1 LHPGGS
7 VGIVRQNDV
16 YGETMLMD
24 VQSGET
30 LRINF
35 ELGAK
40 DIEYFRNRLSKAR
53 KNRALRDDDRVI
65 LAAEALAVKAL
76 ESDPPTFVVSRMLT
90 LQNMVNMLKDRDW
103 NLENEDRDRVLE
115 VLAYFADPNDI
126 IPDDLPGIG
135 FLDDTIMVDLAA
147 IDLAPELEAY
157 AEFCD
162 NRDELAKQEAD
173 AQPLKVARDEL
184 QSRMRR
190 RRRRRSGGA
199 AGTDMITSLFHAG

>member
-1 LHPGGS
+1 
-7 VGIVRQNDV
+7 
-16 YGETMLMD
+16 MD
-24 VQSGET
+24 VEVEQT

-35 ELGAK
+35 ELGPK
-40 DIEYFRNRLSKAR
+40 DIEYFRGRLAKAR

-90 LQNMVNMLKDRDW
+90 LQNMVDMLKDRDW
-103 NLENEDRDRVLE
+103 NLENDDRERVLE

-135 FLDDTIMVDLAA
+135 FLDDTIMVDLATM
-147 IDLAPELEAY
+147 DLAPELEAY

-162 NRDELAKQEAD
+162 NRDDLAAKMAD
-173 AQPLKVARDEL
+173 AQPLAAARDEL

-190 RRRRRSGGA
+190 RRRRRTGGA
-199 AGTDMITSLFHAG
+199 PGADMISSLFHAG

>member
-1 LHPGGS
+1 
-7 VGIVRQNDV
+7 
-16 YGETMLMD
+16 MD
-24 VQSGET
+24 KQATET

-53 KNRALRDDDRVI
+53 KTRALRDDDRVI
-65 LAAEALAVKAL
+65 LAAEALAVKAM

-90 LQNMVNMLKDRDW
+90 LQNMVDMLKDREW
-103 NLENEDRDRVLE
+103 NLESDDRERVLE

-147 IDLAPELEAY
+147 IDLTPELEAY
-157 AEFCD
+157 AEFCA
-162 NRDELAKQEAD
+162 NREELERNEAD
-173 AQPLKVARDEL
+173 AQPLKTARDEL

-190 RRRRRSGGA
+190 RRRRRSGAGA
-199 AGTDMITSLFHAG
+199 GADMITSLFHAG

>member
-1 LHPGGS
+1 M
-7 VGIVRQNDV
+7 
-16 YGETMLMD
+16 E
-24 VQSGET
+24 VQDQQS

-35 ELGAK
+35 ELGPK

-65 LAAEALAVKAL
+65 LAAEALAVKAM

-90 LQNMVNMLKDRDW
+90 LQNMVDMLKDRDW
-103 NLENEDRDRVLE
+103 NLESDDRDRVLE

-147 IDLAPELEAY
+147 MDLAPELEAY
-157 AEFCD
+157 AEFCA
-162 NRDELAKQEAD
+162 NREDLAKQEAD

-199 AGTDMITSLFHAG
+199 PGTDMITSLFHAG

>member
-1 LHPGGS
+1 
-7 VGIVRQNDV
+7 
-16 YGETMLMD
+16 
-24 VQSGET
+24 
-30 LRINF
+30 
-35 ELGAK
+35 
-40 DIEYFRNRLSKAR
+40 
-53 KNRALRDDDRVI
+53 
-65 LAAEALAVKAL
+65 
-76 ESDPPTFVVSRMLT
+76 
-90 LQNMVNMLKDRDW
+90 
-103 NLENEDRDRVLE
+103 VLE

-147 IDLAPELEAY
+147 MDLAPELEAY

-162 NRDELAKQEAD
+162 NRSDLEAKEAD

-199 AGTDMITSLFHAG
+199 AGTDVITSLFHAG

>member
-1 LHPGGS
+1 
-7 VGIVRQNDV
+7 
-16 YGETMLMD
+16 MD
-24 VQSGET
+24 VQVSET

-35 ELGAK
+35 ELGAQ

-76 ESDPPTFVVSRMLT
+76 ESNPPTFVVSRMLT
-90 LQNMVNMLKDRDW
+90 LQNMVDMLKDRDW
-103 NLENEDRDRVLE
+103 ALENDDRERVLE
-115 VLAYFADPNDI
+115 VLAYFADPKDI
-126 IPDDLPGIG
+126 IPDELPGIG
-135 FLDDTIMVDLAA
+135 FLDDAIMIDLAA

-157 AEFCD
+157 AEFCE
-162 NRDELAKQEAD
+162 NREDLAAKMAD

-190 RRRRRSGGA
+190 RRRRRSGGG
-199 AGTDMITSLFHAG
+199 AGTDIITSLFHAG

>member
-1 LHPGGS
+1 MAGTE
-7 VGIVRQNDV
+7 Q
-16 YGETMLMD
+16 
-24 VQSGET
+24 QT

-40 DIEYFRNRLSKAR
+40 DIEYFRGRLAKAR

-90 LQNMVNMLKDRDW
+90 LQNMVAMLKDRDW
-103 NLENEDRDRVLE
+103 ALEKDDRERVLE

-147 IDLAPELEAY
+147 MDLAPELEAY

-162 NRDELAKQEAD
+162 NRDDLNAKMAD

-190 RRRRRSGGA
+190 RRRRRSGGSPSA
-199 AGTDMITSLFHAG
+199 DMITSLFHAG